1 MEIQDT
7 LNSTNFTFLFLIFIG
22 LKFTIETYLKVRNIN
37 SLKVNASKVPE
48 RFENLVTAEEYKKST
63 DYNLDRLKF
72 QIIVSFVSIFILLLL
87 TIGGLL
93 NTLTSIVSSY
103 TSSNILG
110 AIFLGLLIILISEIL
125 EIPLAIYST
134 FVIEEKYGFN
144 KTTKITDLLIIKGKY
159 QERKF
164 EIDDNFIATKGLA
177 KDLKIQILEWKVFKL
192 TLIHKQKAFYQILSQ
207 GI

>member
-103 TSSNILG
+103 TLS
-110 AIFLGLLIILISEIL
+110 
-125 EIPLAIYST
+125 
-134 FVIEEKYGFN
+134 
-144 KTTKITDLLIIKGKY
+144 
-159 QERKF
+159 
-164 EIDDNFIATKGLA
+164 
-177 KDLKIQILEWKVFKL
+177 
-192 TLIHKQKAFYQILSQ
+192 LIHI
-207 GI
+207 